1 MPGLLWDGWR
11 LSFLNRVRGL
21 LSDLGSE
28 EGFAPEVY
36 ERHVLQRQRI
46 NESPLLFAAKE
57 NKAQDIYKLAKCPS
71 FDLFETGTMGE
82 TALHVAAMYN
92 NDKAV
97 IALLEVAP
105 ELMSEPIT
113 GELYAGETALHIAV
127 ANANVSLVKELINRG
142 ADVVAPRATGTF
154 FRQSRRSIIYYGEH
168 VLSFAACVGNE
179 EIVRILIENGADIK
193 AQDYL
198 GNTVLHVLVLQP
210 KSPLVPQMYDLIL
223 SYDKPEDEIAAD
235 MIVNRDGLTPIKL
248 AAVEGNVQMFQHLLK
263 RKEHDVQRPYGPVSS
278 TYYNLSEIDSWGDDH
293 SVLELVVSSK
303 TNEALKILR
312 LSPVKELVRLKWNNY
327 GIYYF
332 RILAFLYLIYI
343 TIFTFCCAYR
353 PLKPRPD
360 NATSERDSML
370 YVQKTLQESYLT
382 REDHVRLVGEI
393 ISVLGAVAILLLEI
407 HDILRYGPKKYFG
420 KSALG
425 GPYHVIII
433 CYGVLVLAVL
443 VLRLMSMPG
452 ETIPMSFALILAW
465 CNLMYFARGF
475 RLLGPFTIM
484 IQKIIFEI
492 VLPYLVLM
500 LIVLLAFTCSTHLSF
515 QVLDP
520 AKWERF
526 VDFSTV
532 LFTMYLLFFGL
543 VNMPLN
549 SEVIQP
555 DMARF
560 LYAIYTLLAFAIMV
574 FLVIHM
580 MGELIRRVAKE
591 RDDFWRAQVAA
602 TSLLLERRLPRCLF
616 PRLGI
621 CGKKYGLG
629 DNWYIRVDDRN
640 DNAVFKIPSYN
651 KTMESKGHE
660 ERMEKEEASV
670 RNKSRMQQKSC
681 PGWQM
686 VRQRKMGQNYSDLYN
701 EANDEACL
709 I

>member
-1 MPGLLWDGWR
+1 MAALLWEGWR
-11 LSFLNRVRGL
+11 LRFLDWVRGL
-21 LSDLGSE
+21 VADPQAE
-28 EGFAPEVY
+28 EGSGPQVY
-36 ERHVLQRQRI
+36 ELHVRQRKRI
-46 NESPLLFAAKE
+46 NDSPLLFAAKE
-57 NKAQDIYKLAKCPS
+57 NKDQDINKLAQCPS
-71 FDLFETGTMGE
+71 VDLFETGTMGE
-82 TALHVAAMYN
+82 TALHVATMYN
-92 NDKAV
+92 NNRAA

-105 ELMSEPIT
+105 ELMSIPIT
-113 GELYAGETALHIAV
+113 GKLYAGETALHIAV
-127 ANANVSLVKELINRG
+127 ANENVSLVKELISRG
-142 ADVVAPRATGTF
+142 ADVVSLRATGAF
-154 FRQSRRSIIYYGEH
+154 FRQSRSSIIYYGEH

-179 EIVRILIENGADIK
+179 EIVRILIENGADIT

-198 GNTVLHVLVLQP
+198 GNTVLHVLMLQP
-210 KSPLVPQMYDLIL
+210 KSPLAPQMYDLIL
-223 SYDKPEDEIAAD
+223 SYDKPENEIAAD
-235 MIVNRDGLTPIKL
+235 MIVNRDGLSPIKL
-248 AAVEGNVQMFQHLLK
+248 AAVEGNVQMFQHLLQ
-263 RKEHDVQRPYGPVSS
+263 RKEQVVQRPYGPVSS

-293 SVLELVVSSK
+293 SVLQLVISSK
-303 TNEALKILR
+303 AKEALKILR
-312 LSPVKELVRLKWNNY
+312 LSPVRELVHLKWSNY
-327 GIYYF
+327 GMYYF
-332 RILAFLYLIYI
+332 RVLAFLYLVYI

-353 PLKPRPD
+353 PIKPRPD

-370 YVQKTLQESYLT
+370 YVERKLQESYVT

-393 ISVLGAVAILLLEI
+393 ISVFGAVAILLLEI
-407 HDILRYGPKKYFG
+407 HDILRHGPKKYFG
-420 KSALG
+420 KTALG
-425 GPYHVIII
+425 GPFHVINI

-443 VLRLMSMPG
+443 VLRLMSIPG

-532 LFTMYLLFFGL
+532 LFTMYLLFYGL

-549 SEVIQP
+549 WEVIQP

-560 LYAIYTLLAFAIMV
+560 LYAMYTLLAFAIMV

-580 MGELIRRVAKE
+580 MSELMRRVAKE
-591 RDDFWRAQVAA
+591 RDDIWRAQVVA
-602 TSLLLERRLPRCLF
+602 TTLLLERRLPRCLF

-629 DNWYIRVDDRN
+629 DNWYIRVDNRN
-640 DNAVFKIPSYN
+640 DNAVLKMLSLD
-651 KTMESKGHE
+651 KTMETKGHE
-660 ERMEKEEASV
+660 ERREKGEASV
-670 RNKSRMQQKSC
+670 KNESQQKPC
-681 PGWQM
+681 QGWQM
-686 VRQRKMGQNYSDLYN
+686 VRQRRTGQNYSDFYN
-701 EANDEACL
+701 QDNDEACL